1 MMEKTLEGIRVI
13 DFTGF
18 AAGPS
23 CAKFLRE
30 WGAEDI
36 ILEPVGGSTM
46 RTAAPHLVD
55 FYGGYGKKSIALD
68 LKTPEGK
75 EAAYRLIKTADVFI
89 HNYRTKAINKLGLD
103 YETLSALNPRLIW
116 AQLNGYGDQGPDKDL
131 PGYDTVSFWARG
143 GMLGDIAEK
152 GTVCVPPISVGDV
165 ATGQGLAGAVCAA
178 LYHREKTGKGMK
190 LYTSLL
196 AEAMYLHH
204 NAIIESQY
212 GSIDFPQSRKEPWR
226 ATLNTYQC
234 KDGKW
239 VSIGC
244 GGSPAKH
251 AVEFPKMMRALDRED
266 IAVDPRFIPYEGTM
280 YENAPVLVKIL
291 EDTFAQFDRDEAV
304 RRVRGVD
311 VAIERVQTGLDL
323 VTDPQA
329 VDNQYITQVT
339 ASDGK
344 QIGIPNA
351 PIKFGDD
358 TPAEYTPIAPMGV
371 YTSELL
377 KEVGYSDSEIQA
389 MADKKITVLA

>member
-1 MMEKTLEGIRVI
+1 MQKTLEGIRVI

-23 CAKFLRE
+23 CAKFLCE

-143 GMLGDIAEK
+143 GMLGDIAER

-165 ATGQGLAGAVCAA
+165 ATGQGLAGAICAA

-190 LYTSLL
+190 IYTSLL

-212 GSIDFPQSRKEPWR
+212 GAISFPQSRLEPWR
-226 ATLNTYQC
+226 ATLNTYRC

-266 IAVDPRFIPYEGTM
+266 IAVDPRFVPYEGTM

-291 EDTFAQFDRDEAV
+291 EETFAQFDRDEAV
-304 RRVRGVD
+304 RRVRDVD

-329 VDNQYITQVT
+329 VDNQYITRVT

-344 QIGIPNA
+344 EVGIPNT

-358 TPAEYTPIAPMGV
+358 APADYAPIEPMGV
-371 YTSELL
+371 HAAALL
-377 KEVGYSDSEIQA
+377 KELGYNDDEIKA
-389 MADKKITVLA
+389 MADKNVTVLA